1 MSPGNTDAEPKHAA
15 RKHIIHP
22 TPSIRDNDLSPYVE
36 HEMPAMDN
44 DAEYESLQERK
55 SQLGK
60 VSTDLYHITSRDIVS
75 QNATSILTLE
85 KDLLSP
91 ATDEDCY
98 SSSQSQIRQFRKLNT
113 FLGIDSDCPPS
124 KPAEYMPP
132 ETGREAS
139 GDCEMFDFEM
149 DEPNSQDNFST
160 AMFEL
165 ECTSISNILEAP
177 GRSGDVPQILR
188 PGTPLPIEL
197 GNGEAMS
204 QGVIMEE
211 TETFSPPKN
220 TPNELFLT
228 FHESPRIL
236 WSHSQRQ
243 KSKLSGYIASIRERH
258 CIPYKT
264 YKKPESRPNLVP
276 ECPKEITLTIPTPTS
291 SPVENL
297 SQFVDQSLLM
307 PPPRL
312 YKKKS
317 RHQKIIADSINVKE
331 LRVRRLS
338 HMDISDEEFV
348 ARKHSIMQE
357 VIIVFGD

>member
-15 RKHIIHP
+15 QKHIIHP
-22 TPSIRDNDLSPYVE
+22 TPSIRNNDLSPYVE

-44 DAEYESLQERK
+44 DAEYESVQDRK
-55 SQLGK
+55 PQPGK

-85 KDLLSP
+85 KDLLNP
-91 ATDEDCY
+91 AADEDCY
-98 SSSQSQIRQFRKLNT
+98 SSSQSQIRQFRKLNS
-113 FLGIDSDCPPS
+113 FLGIVNDCPPS
-124 KPAEYMPP
+124 KPANYPP
-132 ETGREAS
+132 PDTGREVS
-139 GDCEMFDFEM
+139 GDWEMFDFGME
-149 DEPNSQDNFST
+149 EPKPQDNFST
-160 AMFEL
+160 ADFKL
-165 ECTSISNILEAP
+165 ECASISNTSEVP
-177 GRSGDVPQILR
+177 GISGDVPQILR

-197 GNGEAMS
+197 GSGKAMS
-204 QGVIMEE
+204 QGVIIEE
-211 TETFSPPKN
+211 AETFSSPEN

-228 FHESPRIL
+228 FHESPRLL

-243 KSKLSGYIASIRERH
+243 QSKLSGYIASIRERH
-258 CIPYKT
+258 CIPYKA
-264 YKKPESRPNLVP
+264 YKKPESRPKLVP
-276 ECPKEITLTIPTPTS
+276 KCPKEITLTMPTPTL
-291 SPVENL
+291 SPVESL

-317 RHQKIIADSINVKE
+317 RHQKLIADSINVKE

-338 HMDISDEEFV
+338 HMDISDKEFA
-348 ARKHSIMQE
+348 ARRDSIMQE